1 MRYIFL
7 LFFTINLFAYERIIA
22 LSPSINEI
30 IYALGDGEKIVG
42 NTKYCDFPEDA
53 KTKAK
58 VGGYFSPNLEK
69 IVSLRPDI
77 VIMLENSKKLSLKLH
92 KLGIKTKILKLTKLK
107 EIQNSIQI
115 IGKLLNK
122 EKEASVILN
131 DINFRLQDIKNI
143 VTDKKILIVISAY
156 GSIEKRVFVVG
167 QNLYFDD
174 IINISGNTNALQS
187 KRKGQPVLNV
197 ENIIATNPDVVIL
210 LSPMREQRSISIED
224 IKKPWLTLPI
234 NAVKNN
240 NIYVADQSYSAIASD
255 RLVYFLKDMKEYLTN
270 VKNR

>member
-1 MRYIFL
+1 MKYLFL
-7 LFFTINLFAYERIIA
+7 LLFSINLFAYERIIA

-30 IYALGDGEKIVG
+30 IYALGDGDKIVG
-42 NTKYCDFPEDA
+42 NTEYCNFPENA

-77 VIMLENSKKLSLKLH
+77 VIMLESSKKLSLKLH
-92 KLGIKTKILKLTKLK
+92 KLGIKTQILKLTKLE
-107 EIQNSIQI
+107 EIQNSIKI

-122 EKEASVILN
+122 QKEASIILN
-131 DINFRLQDIKNI
+131 DIAFRLQNIKKI
-143 VTDKKILIVISAY
+143 VSDKKILIVISAY

-174 IINISGNTNALQS
+174 IINISGNINALQS

-197 ENIIATNPDVVIL
+197 ENIIATNPDIVIL
-210 LSPMREQRSISIED
+210 LSPMREQRGISIED

-234 NAVKNN
+234 NAVKKN
-240 NIYVADQSYSAIASD
+240 NIYVADKPYCAIASD
-255 RLVYFLKDMKEYLTN
+255 RLVYFLEDFKEYLTD